1 MHMSTLV
8 SAILIALYCVNFVSA
23 IDSGA
28 DCQCICSISTRRGAR
43 RAMNIGSSNIETAPC
58 DNNKCVKACK
68 LAYPLCESS
77 RGEMQASC
85 KRSSEEPTTT
95 TTTAA
100 PETTTTTAAPATTTT
115 TAAPETTTTTAAPV
129 TTTTTVAPVT
139 TTTTVAPVTTTTT
152 AAPTTTTQGGSTKT
166 GSTLT
171 TPTSSAIKSVFQFSH
186 FLLFT
191 VVLTFLCM

>member
-43 RAMNIGSSNIETAPC
+43 RAVNIGSSNIETAPC
-58 DNNKCVKACK
+58 DDNKCVKACK
-68 LAYPLCESS
+68 DAYPLCESS
-77 RGEMQASC
+77 RGVMQALC
-85 KRSSEEPTTT
+85 KRSSEEPT

-129 TTTTTVAPVT
+129 TTTTTAAPETTTTTAAPVTTTTTAAPET

-152 AAPTTTTQGGSTKT
+152 AAPTTTTQG
-166 GSTLT
+166 
-171 TPTSSAIKSVFQFSH
+171 
-186 FLLFT
+186 
-191 VVLTFLCM
+191 